1 MASEKS
7 KENTTESKTSSES
20 KKKSNSGKSG
30 AQSHERIKSKAG
42 LKKVKKISKLIKR
55 IEAEMSRNQTQL
67 GRIGKDLTTMLEL
80 IQTKK

>member
-30 AQSHERIKSKAG
+30 AQSHERIKSKVG
-42 LKKVKKISKLIKR
+42 LRK
-55 IEAEMSRNQTQL
+55 
-67 GRIGKDLTTMLEL
+67 
-80 IQTKK
+80 